1 MVVEKI
7 LELVGTSPKMR
18 PFVGNN
24 VWPTAKPDNSNLT
37 QNFIFFL
44 ESPKYAPIQILKFD
58 LFVGKRP
65 NKHLNKRSLININKF
80 EVSIFFRFE
89 SFYVV
94 IVSLNIDE

>member
-1 MVVEKI
+1 M
-7 LELVGTSPKMR
+7 ELVGTSPKMR
-18 PFVGNN
+18 PFVSNN

-94 IVSLNIDE
+94 IVSLKIDE